1 MNIKHYFDYNATTP
15 VDPRVVEAM
24 QPFYFEKFHNPSS
37 FYREA
42 GEANAAVDNAREQ
55 AAGLI
60 GAVPREIIFTGGG
73 TESDN
78 LAIMG
83 MVSKLRDKGKHIIT
97 STIEHPAVLKSC
109 EFLAKHG
116 YEITYLPVNEKG
128 FVDPRDLK
136 DNLTDATILV
146 SIMHANNEIGT
157 IQPIKELAAIAHE
170 RDVLFHTD
178 AVQSTGK
185 IPMDVKDLGVDLL
198 TYSGHKLY
206 GPKGVGVLYKRR
218 GLKIDPIIFGGGH
231 ENGMRGGTENV
242 PGIVGLGK
250 AAELAQAEMAEEE
263 AKLRPWRDK
272 IQKVIGET
280 IPEIIINGDAEPR
293 LYNTLNVTTK
303 YIEGESILAMLDG
316 EEFCLSSG
324 SACSS
329 KSLDP
334 SHVLLAI
341 GLKHEDA
348 HGSLRISLGKYN
360 TEQDVDNLLEALPPI
375 VQRLRQISPFWN
387 NKETGVR

>member
-1 MNIKHYFDYNATTP
+1 MKVKRYFDYNATTP

-24 QPFYFEKFHNPSS
+24 QPFYFKSFHNPSS
-37 FYREA
+37 FYRAA
-42 GEANAAVDNAREQ
+42 GEASAAIDAAREQ
-55 AAGLI
+55 AARLI
-60 GAVPREIIFTGGG
+60 GADAKEIIFTGGG
-73 TESDN
+73 SESDN
-78 LAIMG
+78 LAIQG
-83 MVSKLRDKGKHIIT
+83 VVSKLGDKGKHIIT
-97 STIEHPAVLKSC
+97 SAIEHPAVLKTC

-116 YEITYLPVNEKG
+116 YEITYLPVNNKG
-128 FVDPRDLK
+128 FVDPQDLK
-136 DNLTDATILV
+136 NSLTGATVLV

-157 IQPIKELAAIAHE
+157 IQPLKELAAIAHE

-185 IPMDVKDLGVDLL
+185 IPIDVKDLGVDLL
-198 TYSGHKLY
+198 TFSGHKIY

-242 PGIVGLGK
+242 PGIVGVGK
-250 AAELAQAEMAEEE
+250 AAELALAEMAEEE

-272 IQKVIGET
+272 MQKVIAET
-280 IPEIIINGDAEPR
+280 VPEIIFNGGDEPR
-293 LYNTLNVTTK
+293 LYNTLNVSTK
-303 YIEGESILAMLDG
+303 HIEGESILAMLDG

-348 HGSLRISLGKYN
+348 HGSLRISLGKFN
-360 TEQDVDNLLEALPPI
+360 TEQDVDDLLEALPPI
-375 VQRLRQISPFWN
+375 VERLRQISPFWN
-387 NKETGVR
+387 NK